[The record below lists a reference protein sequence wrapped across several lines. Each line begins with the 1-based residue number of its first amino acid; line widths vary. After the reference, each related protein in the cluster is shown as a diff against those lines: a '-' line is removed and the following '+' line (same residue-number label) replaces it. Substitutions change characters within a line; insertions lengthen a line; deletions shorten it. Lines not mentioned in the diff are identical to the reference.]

1 MADWQSLDPEAAREA
16 EKYENPIPSREL
28 ILQHLADRGSPANRE
43 QLVEEFGL
51 STEEQLEALRRRL
64 RAMERD
70 GQLIYTRRGTYAPV
84 DKLDLILGRISGHR
98 DGFGFLI
105 PDDGSDDL
113 FLSPGQ
119 MRLVFDGDRALARV
133 SGLDRR
139 GRREGAIVEVIA
151 RAHESIVGRYYEESG
166 IGFVVADNPKI
177 QQEVLVTP
185 GRNANAKQGQ
195 FVEVKITHW
204 PTPRFQPQ
212 GDVVEVVG
220 NYMAPG
226 MEIDV
231 ALRSYDIPHV
241 WPEAV
246 LKEAAKLKP
255 EVEEKDKEKRVDLRH
270 LPFVTIDG
278 EDARDF
284 DDAVFCEKS
293 GSNWRL
299 FSGGWRLY
307 VAIADVSHYVKIG
320 SALDDEAQVRGNS
333 VYFPERV
340 VPMLPEQL
348 SNGLCSL
355 NPQVDRLAMV
365 CEMTISK
372 TGKMTDYQF
381 YEAVIH
387 SHARLTYNK
396 VSAILEQPK
405 STEAKQLRSE
415 YADVVPHLKQLYSL
429 YQVLLAARHERGAID
444 FETQETRIIFGSGRK
459 IAEIRPTTRNDAH
472 KLIEECML
480 AANVAT
486 AEFLK
491 KHEIPALY
499 RVHDGPPPER
509 LEKLKAFLTELGLSL
524 HRGKAKEGPSPK
536 DYQALLESI
545 RERADYHLI
554 QTVMLRS
561 LSQAVYSADNQGHF
575 GLNYEAYTHFT
586 SPIRRYPDLLTHRA
600 IRSVIR
606 SKADTPHVKR
616 AGAMTIPKARIYP
629 YDEPALEQLGEQCS
643 LSERRADEATRD
655 VVNWLK
661 CEFMKDRVGE
671 TFPGVITAVTGFGL
685 FVELKDIYVEGLVHV
700 TALPGDYYHFDP
712 VHHRLAGER
721 TGRSFRLGDS
731 VDVRVMRVDLDERKI
746 DFELA
751 QSVMDAPIGR
761 KGRGAAP
768 AAKGG
773 RERAEKTASAQG
785 DALLANTDVRKSREV
800 KQALLAEAKGGG
812 RSGKAK
818 AGAAAPA
825 KNGAKPGKPSSHRKG
840 PAKSGSAPA
849 GKSGGARKP
858 KAKS

>member
-16 EKYENPIPSREL
+16 EKYDNPIPSREL
-28 ILQHLADRGSPANRE
+28 ILKQLDDRGSPANRE

-51 STEEQLEALRRRL
+51 TTEEQVEALRRRL

-84 DKLDLILGRISGHR
+84 DKLDLILGRVSGHR
-98 DGFGFLI
+98 DGFGFLV

-113 FLSPGQ
+113 FLSPAQ
-119 MRLVFDGDRALARV
+119 MRLVFDGDRGLARV

-139 GRREGAIVEVIA
+139 GRREGAIVEVLTRA
-151 RAHESIVGRYYEESG
+151 RESVVGRYYEEGG
-166 IGFVVADNPKI
+166 IGFVLPDNPKI

-185 GRNANAKQGQ
+185 GRSANAKIGQ

-204 PTPRFQPQ
+204 PTARFQPQ
-212 GDVVEVVG
+212 GDIVEVVG

-241 WPEAV
+241 WPDAV
-246 LKEAAKLKP
+246 VKEAAKLKP

-284 DDAVFCEKS
+284 DDAVLCEKA
-293 GSNWRL
+293 GGKWNL
-299 FSGGWRLY
+299 FAGGWKLY
-307 VAIADVSHYVKIG
+307 VAIADVSHYVKID
-320 SALDDEAQVRGNS
+320 SALDVEATVRGNS

-340 VPMLPEQL
+340 IPMLPEEL

-355 NPQVDRLAMV
+355 NPHVDRLAMV
-365 CEMTISK
+365 CEMSISK

-396 VSAILEQPK
+396 VSSMLEHPK
-405 STEAKQLRSE
+405 TTEAKKLSAE

-429 YQVLLAARHERGAID
+429 YKVLLAARQERGAID
-444 FETQETRIIFGSGRK
+444 FETQETRIIFGSDRK

-524 HRGKAKEGPSPK
+524 HRGKAKDGPSPK
-536 DYQALLESI
+536 DYQALLASI
-545 RERADYHLI
+545 RNRPDFHLI

-606 SKADTPHVKR
+606 SKQDTPHVKR

-629 YDEPALEQLGEQCS
+629 YDEPALSQLGEQCS

-671 TFPGVITAVTGFGL
+671 TFTGVITAVTGFGL

-746 DFELA
+746 DFEMA
-751 QSVMDAPIGR
+751 QSVLDAPIGR
-761 KGRGAAP
+761 KGRDAGAAP
-768 AAKGG
+768 RPRAAKAAAGK
-773 RERAEKTASAQG
+773 ADLSF
-785 DALLANTDVRKSREV
+785 ANTDVKRSRDV
-800 KQALLAEAKGGG
+800 KQALQNEAKGAG
-812 RSGKAK
+812 RSK
-818 AGAAAPA
+818 AGAAAPKSTDKA
-825 KNGAKPGKPSSHRKG
+825 GKPGSHRKG
-840 PAKSGSAPA
+840 PAKSGA
-849 GKSGGARKP
+849 ARKP

>member
-1 MADWQSLDPEAAREA
+1 L
-16 EKYENPIPSREL
+16 
-28 ILQHLADRGSPANRE
+28 SPA
-43 QLVEEFGL
+43 
-51 STEEQLEALRRRL
+51 
-64 RAMERD
+64 
-70 GQLIYTRRGTYAPV
+70 
-84 DKLDLILGRISGHR
+84 
-98 DGFGFLI
+98 
-105 PDDGSDDL
+105 
-113 FLSPGQ
+113 Q
-119 MRLVFDGDRALARV
+119 MRLVFDGDRGLARV

-139 GRREGAIVEVIA
+139 GRREGAIVEVIS

-185 GRNANAKQGQ
+185 GRTAGAKIGQ
-195 FVEVKITHW
+195 FVEIRITHW

-241 WPEAV
+241 WPETV

-284 DDAVFCEKS
+284 DDAVYCEKS

-307 VAIADVSHYVKIG
+307 VAIADVSHYVKVG
-320 SALDDEAQVRGNS
+320 SALDEEATSRGNS

-365 CEMTISK
+365 CEMSISK
-372 TGKMTDYQF
+372 TGKLTDYQF

-396 VSAILEQPK
+396 VSAMLEHPK
-405 STEAKQLRSE
+405 SAEGKQQRAQ
-415 YADVVPHLKQLYSL
+415 YAEVLPHLKQLYAL
-429 YQVLLAARHERGAID
+429 YQVLVAARQTRGAID

-459 IAEIRPTTRNDAH
+459 IAEIRPTIRNDAH

-524 HRGKAKEGPSPK
+524 HRGKEGPSPK
-536 DYQALLESI
+536 DYQALLETI
-545 RERADYHLI
+545 RERPDYHLI

-606 SKADTPHVKR
+606 SKMDTPHVRR
-616 AGAMTIPKARIYP
+616 AGAMSIPRARIYP

-643 LSERRADEATRD
+643 LTERRADEATRD

-661 CEFMKDRVGE
+661 CEFMQDRVGE
-671 TFPGVITAVTGFGL
+671 TFAGVISAVTGFGI
-685 FVELKDIYVEGLVHV
+685 FVELTDIYVEGLVHV
-700 TALPGDYYHFDP
+700 TALPADYYHFDP

-721 TGRSFRLGDS
+721 SGRSFRLGDS
-731 VDVRVMRVDLDERKI
+731 VEVRVMRVDLDERKI
-746 DFELA
+746 DFEMA
-751 QSVMDAPIGR
+751 ASVVSAPVGR
-761 KGRGAAP
+761 KRRGATAEP
-768 AAKGG
+768 AADLSFAAAKSG
-773 RERAEKTASAQG
+773 RRGKSEKAAQPLAKD
-785 DALLANTDVRKSREV
+785 DAQLGNTDVRKSREL
-800 KQALLAEAKGGG
+800 KQALLAEAKTG
-812 RSGKAK
+812 AK
-818 AGAAAPA
+818 AGKGKPA
-825 KNGAKPGKPSSHRKG
+825 KPASKTAKPSKHRKG
-840 PAKSGSAPA
+840 PAKSASAPA
-849 GKSGGARKP
+849 ASGAPRKR

>member
-1 MADWQSLDPEAAREA
+1 
-16 EKYENPIPSREL
+16 
-28 ILQHLADRGSPANRE
+28 
-43 QLVEEFGL
+43 
-51 STEEQLEALRRRL
+51 
-64 RAMERD
+64 
-70 GQLIYTRRGTYAPV
+70 
-84 DKLDLILGRISGHR
+84 
-98 DGFGFLI
+98 
-105 PDDGSDDL
+105 
-113 FLSPGQ
+113 
-119 MRLVFDGDRALARV
+119 
-133 SGLDRR
+133 
-139 GRREGAIVEVIA
+139 
-151 RAHESIVGRYYEESG
+151 
-166 IGFVVADNPKI
+166 
-177 QQEVLVTP
+177 
-185 GRNANAKQGQ
+185 
-195 FVEVKITHW
+195 VKITHW

-212 GDVVEVVG
+212 GDIVEVVG

-231 ALRSYDIPHV
+231 ALRTYDIPHV

-255 EVEEKDKEKRVDLRH
+255 EVEDKDKENRVDLRH

-284 DDAVFCEKS
+284 DDAVYCEAKP
-293 GSNWRL
+293 GKLRL
-299 FSGGWRLY
+299 FSGGWKLY
-307 VAIADVSHYVKIG
+307 VAIADVSSYVKIG
-320 SALDDEAQVRGNS
+320 SALDAESQVRGNS

-355 NPQVDRLAMV
+355 NPHVDRLAMV

-372 TGKMTDYQF
+372 TGEMTDYVF

-396 VSAILEQPK
+396 VSSMLEQPK
-405 STEAKQLRSE
+405 TTEARQLRGE
-415 YADVVPHLKQLYSL
+415 YPEVLPHLKQLYAL
-429 YQVLLAARHERGAID
+429 YKVLLGARHVRGAID
-444 FETQETRIIFGSGRK
+444 FETQETRIIFGTERK

-509 LEKLKAFLTELGLSL
+509 LEKLRAFLGELGLSL
-524 HRGKAKEGPSPK
+524 HKGKDGPSPK
-536 DYQALLESI
+536 DYQALLETV
-545 RERADYHLI
+545 RGRPDYHLI

-561 LSQAVYSADNQGHF
+561 LSQAVYSSDNNGHF

-606 SKADTPHVKR
+606 SKQDTPHVRR
-616 AGAMTIPKARIYP
+616 AGGTIIPKARIYP
-629 YDEPALEQLGEQCS
+629 YDEAALEQLGEQCS
-643 LSERRADEATRD
+643 MSERRADEATRD

-671 TFPGVITAVTGFGL
+671 SFPGVITAVTGFGL
-685 FVELKDIYVEGLVHV
+685 FVELTDIYVEGLVHV

-721 TGRSFRLGDS
+721 TGRSFRLGDT
-731 VDVRVMRVDLDERKI
+731 VEVRVMRVDLDERKI
-746 DFELA
+746 DFEMA
-751 QSVMDAPIGR
+751 EKTISAPIGR
-761 KGRGAAP
+761 KRRGAETEP
-768 AAKGG
+768 A
-773 RERAEKTASAQG
+773 AEKTAEKAASGRAPSKRPAKAKAEAEAYRPS
-785 DALLANTDVRKSREV
+785 DAAAKNAEVRKSREL
-800 KQALLAEAKGGG
+800 KQALLAEAKGG
-812 RSGKAK
+812 SKASS
-818 AGAAAPA
+818 
-825 KNGAKPGKPSSHRKG
+825 GKPSRAESGPSSSGKPAKPSKHRKG
-840 PAKSGSAPA
+840 PPKAGSAPA
-849 GKSGGARKP
+849 AKSGGARKP

>member
-51 STEEQLEALRRRL
+51 TTEEQLEALRRRL

-113 FLSPGQ
+113 FLSPAQ

-133 SGLDRR
+133 TGLDRR
-139 GRREGAIVEVIA
+139 GRREGAVVEVIS
-151 RAHESIVGRYYEESG
+151 RAHETIVGRYYEESG

-185 GRNANAKQGQ
+185 GRNASAKQGQ

-255 EVEEKDKEKRVDLRH
+255 EVEEKDKEKRIDLRH

-284 DDAVFCEKS
+284 DDAVFCEKN

-299 FSGGWRLY
+299 FSGGWKLY

-320 SALDDEAQVRGNS
+320 SALDDESQVRGNS

-340 VPMLPEQL
+340 IPMLPEEL

-355 NPQVDRLAMV
+355 NPKVDRLAMV
-365 CEMTISK
+365 CEMSISK

-396 VSAILEQPK
+396 VSTILETPK
-405 STEAKQLRSE
+405 SAEAKALRTE

-509 LEKLKAFLTELGLSL
+509 LEKLKAFLGELGLSL
-524 HRGKAKEGPSPK
+524 QRGKTKEGPSPK

-545 RERADYHLI
+545 RERPDYHLI

-606 SKADTPHVKR
+606 SKMDTPHVKR
-616 AGAMTIPKARIYP
+616 AGAMMIPKARIYP

-671 TFPGVITAVTGFGL
+671 SFPGVITAVTGFGL

-731 VDVRVMRVDLDERKI
+731 IDVKVMRVDLDERKI

-751 QSVMDAPIGR
+751 QATIDAPIGR
-761 KGRGAAP
+761 KGRTSAAT
-768 AAKGG
+768 KGG
-773 RERAEKTASAQG
+773 ARERAEKANAAPTSGSA
-785 DALLANTDVRKSREV
+785 DVKRSREV
-800 KQALLAEAKGGG
+800 KSALLAEAK
-812 RSGKAK
+812 SKGKASA
-818 AGAAAPA
+818 AG
-825 KNGAKPGKPSSHRKG
+825 KGAKPSTHRKG
-840 PAKSGSAPA
+840 PPKAGVAAPS
-849 GKSGGARKP
+849 KSGGARKP
-858 KAKS
+858 KGKA